1 MNADERMK
9 NYHWTESNISDWARE
24 NIEKELIKRGY
35 QIVKLDI
42 FVKICSRMNT
52 LGLVYSINIDAN
64 RDNKACFLD
73 NFTSTSQEN
82 EGLKDFPWFV
92 DFFKELEGQAI
103 LKFSKNVIDLENKEE
118 RSFVGVQNIKAEEK
132 KYREFKYESLVN
144 CQNDE
149 FINFLIKKEFIQCW
163 ARGVKFEG
171 SDAVIDQI
179 RLSDLQR
186 EDNKVKLKFKI
197 ESWSDYSDVTVSFID
212 IRGNTKIELVQ
223 KNVPIKDFDVMKGF
237 WKEKIFMPI
246 CTCFGFCERPFIDE

>member
-9 NYHWTESNISDWARE
+9 NYHWTESNISGWARE
-24 NIEKELIKRGY
+24 NIEQELLKRGY

-52 LGLVYSINIDAN
+52 LGLVYCINIDAIQ
-64 RDNKACFLD
+64 DKKSCFLD

-82 EGLKDFPWFV
+82 DGLKDFPWFV

-103 LKFSKNVIDLENKEE
+103 LKFSKNVIDLENKE
-118 RSFVGVQNIKAEEK
+118 RSSVNVQNIKAEEK
-132 KYREFKYESLVN
+132 KSRTFKYESLVN
-144 CQNDE
+144 CPNDE
-149 FINFLIKKEFIQCW
+149 FIDFLIKNEFIQCW
-163 ARGVKFEG
+163 AGGIKFEDG
-171 SDAVIDQI
+171 DILIDQI

-186 EDNKVKLKFKI
+186 ENNKVNLKFKI
-197 ESWSDYSDVTVSFID
+197 ENWSNYSDVSISLLD

-223 KNVPIKDFDVMKGF
+223 KNVPVKDFDVMGSI

-246 CTCFGFCERPFIDE
+246 CMYFGFCERPFLDE